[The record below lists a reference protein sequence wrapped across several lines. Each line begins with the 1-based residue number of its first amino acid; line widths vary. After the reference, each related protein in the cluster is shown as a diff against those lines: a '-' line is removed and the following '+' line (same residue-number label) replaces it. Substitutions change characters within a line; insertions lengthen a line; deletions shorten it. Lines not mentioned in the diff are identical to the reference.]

1 MIDERKYNRVEFD
14 NNNKPII
21 KLVNRQQLIDNN
33 RIVMD
38 SIDLLDIQEITS
50 LIDYNVKTEQIDNVF
65 TVVDNYDFSH
75 LINAKAY
82 TAISN
87 LLLINNAD
95 PTSKVYYH
103 VIRIA
108 NQYDNRLTRF
118 TDYIKK

>member
-82 TAISN
+82 TVISN